1 MCFQIATYPYCR
13 RTDCYLAG
21 ELRIVRCIS
30 ECVASAKPFCAI
42 NFVCYNPSVLPANK
56 TSTDSIFP
64 DVADPA
70 EPKNPL
76 NEVFGFPTSNKS
88 ERALHFQSNRLCPFH
103 NVVPNCT
110 KVSVVDPLG
119 VCSLYDRDGSP
130 TVVCPVRFKEDYLI
144 TAEAARFFFPQGT
157 KWEALP
163 EIRLKDAR
171 GKAAGNVDMV
181 IVAHD
186 EQGTVT
192 DFGALEIQSVYIS
205 GNVRRPFAE
214 FTKDLKVTT
223 IDWRGKREYPRPD
236 YLSSSRKRLAPQ
248 LIYKGGIL
256 KTWGKKIAV
265 VTDRKFF
272 GTLPDLAE
280 VGPDEAEVAW
290 LVYDLIHDPEDDL
303 FKLTHH
309 KTIYTGFAPALD
321 TITRTEAGPV
331 EDFIKVLQTK
341 LTKLKKGEMVADTT
355 LASEALE

>member
-1 MCFQIATYPYCR
+1 M
-13 RTDCYLAG
+13 
-21 ELRIVRCIS
+21 
-30 ECVASAKPFCAI
+30 ASNKKPAD
-42 NFVCYNPSVLPANK
+42 
-56 TSTDSIFP
+56 TIFA
-64 DVADPA
+64 DVAEPA

-76 NEVFGFPTSNKS
+76 AEVFGFPTNNKS
-88 ERALHFQSNRLCPFH
+88 ERALHYQSNRLCPFH

-119 VCSLYDRDGSP
+119 VCSLLDKDGNP

-144 TAEAARFFFPQGT
+144 TAEAARFFFPPAT

-163 EIRLKDAR
+163 EIRLKDAH
-171 GKAAGNVDMV
+171 GKAAGNVDM
-181 IVAHD
+181 ILVAHD
-186 EQGTVT
+186 EKGTVT

-205 GNVRRPFAE
+205 GNVRRPFVE
-214 FTKDLKVTT
+214 FTTDLSAKT
-223 IDWRGKREYPRPD
+223 IDWTGKREYPRPD

-256 KTWGKKIAV
+256 RTWEKKIAV

-272 GTLPDLAE
+272 DTLPKLVE
-280 VGPDEAEVAW
+280 VAAADADIAW
-290 LVYDLIHDPEDDL
+290 LVYDLIRDSTDDV

-309 KTIYTGFAPALD
+309 KTTYTRFAPALD

-331 EDFIKVLQTK
+331 EDFIRVLQTK
-341 LTKLKKGEMVADTT
+341 LRKLNKGEMVADTT